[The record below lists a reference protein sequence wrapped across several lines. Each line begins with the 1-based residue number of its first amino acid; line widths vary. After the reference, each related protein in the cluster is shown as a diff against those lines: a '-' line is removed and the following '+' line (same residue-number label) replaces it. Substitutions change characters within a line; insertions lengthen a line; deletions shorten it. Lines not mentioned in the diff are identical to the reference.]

1 LAGVSANLENRRS
14 FYDATLHVRSYDS
27 RGAASVGKVEG
38 DVEFYLSLAQRAAGE
53 VLEIGVGT
61 GRVALKLVEAG
72 ISVTGLDASPAMLA
86 IASDK
91 ASAAGHAERLR
102 LVRGDMRAFELSPTR
117 FGLII
122 APGRAFQL
130 LLTPEDQLAALGAFH
145 RHLEPDD
152 VLALHL
158 FDPDFR
164 LLLPEGPPP
173 IDRQIGVDRE
183 TGLPVEGILQSVECD
198 YVNQTRRELW
208 RYCLFA
214 KDGSVV
220 LEEMLE
226 LALRWTYRWEMRH
239 LLHLGGFA
247 VEAEFSDFL
256 HSPAAYGKE
265 QIWVARR

>member
-1 LAGVSANLENRRS
+1 LAGVSVDLEKRRS
-14 FYDATLHVRSYDS
+14 FYGATLHVRSYDS
-27 RGAASVGKVEG
+27 RGPVSVGQVEG
-38 DVEFYLSLAQRAAGE
+38 DIEFYLSLAQRGAGS

-72 ISVTGLDASPAMLA
+72 ISVTGLDASSTMLA
-86 IASDK
+86 IASNK
-91 ASAAGHAERLR
+91 ASAAGHGERLR
-102 LVRGDMRAFELSPTR
+102 LVCDDMRAFDLSPTR

-145 RHLEPDD
+145 RHLEPDGI
-152 VLALHL
+152 LALHL

-164 LLLPEGPPP
+164 LLLPGAPPP

-183 TGLPVEGILQSVECD
+183 TGLPVEGILQSAECD
-198 YVNQTRRELW
+198 YVNQRRRELW
-208 RYCLFA
+208 RYRLFA
-214 KDGSVV
+214 KDGSVA
-220 LEEMLE
+220 LEEVLE

-239 LLHLGGFA
+239 LLHLAGFEF
-247 VEAEFSDFL
+247 EAEFSDFL
-256 HSPAAYGKE
+256 RSPAAYGKE